1 MRRLSFGQPVSVE
14 VDDAES
20 IDCTVAQIEGQMAT
34 FKHAPVGDP
43 GLATRLADWCL
54 SYLMFVHQS
63 SPIALR
69 GVVRA
74 SPDRPRMLQF
84 VVVDGVQ
91 MEERRRQARIPV
103 AVPVTVSPTAAQSA
117 NGQLHTETV
126 DLSPGGLLLKAG
138 QGVLAVG
145 DPVDVTLEIPWF
157 ATELQAQAQVLRRTP
172 SGVALAFTTMSED
185 DEANLTAFIDAA
197 QFALAPSPS

>member
-1 MRRLSFGQPVSVE
+1 MRRLNFGQSVSVE

-20 IDCTVAQIEGQMAT
+20 IECTVTQIEGQMAT
-34 FKHAPVGDP
+34 FKHAPVRDAR
-43 GLATRLADWCL
+43 LTARLADWSL
-54 SYLMFVHQS
+54 SYVMFVHQS
-63 SPIALR
+63 SPVALR

-84 VVVDGVQ
+84 VVIDGVQ
-91 MEERRRQARIPV
+91 MQERRRQARVAV
-103 AVPVTVSPTAAQSA
+103 AVPVTVSPSAAPSA
-117 NGQLHTETV
+117 VEELHTQTV

-138 QGVLAVG
+138 PGLSVG
-145 DPVDVTLEIPWF
+145 DPVDVTVQIPWF
-157 ATELQAQAQVLRRTP
+157 STELQARAQVLRRTP

-185 DEANLTAFIDAA
+185 HEANLAAFIEAA